1 MQIPEKAWNDY
12 ITRLSR
18 LNQKAGQ
25 LMQQYIEQHG
35 TQDVD
40 ALIRHAYALVTRYGE
55 GSAELA
61 CQMYDALAEAQGA
74 TVPRAEPARP
84 ASYGE
89 VARMVH
95 STQQSPPQM
104 QNGVSRLVKRAG
116 ADTTLQNAQRD
127 GAQFAWVPHGDTCP
141 FCVMLASNGW
151 RKVSKAALKKG
162 HAEHIHANCDCEYA
176 VRFDSRT
183 NVAGYDPDKYL
194 RQYGAANGDL
204 NAMRRERYAQNR
216 EKINAQKRA
225 AYKAKSLDFMG
236 APKDF
241 TDRNGL
247 VSVKGYQV
255 KGHDT
260 IFTQTNTADAQNTIK
275 LISEKFEEIKQFNSV
290 QEIIVAKDIPGIA
303 AYDHVD
309 NRLYVNEK
317 ISNARFIKKQLSGGY
332 FVAENAE
339 DILRHEMHHKDHWDF
354 IKAKTLTSGKS
365 SDIVKQ
371 EIEAE
376 LREYVLLQF
385 ASDPKYISNTV
396 SKNASVIFEREGSL
410 NELIAD
416 ALLQIDKQVEK
427 DPTLLKLVGG
437 IFYDA

>member
-40 ALIRHAYALVTRYGE
+40 ALIRYAYALVTRYSE

-74 TVPRAEPARP
+74 TVPRAEPAQP

-95 STQQSPPQM
+95 STRQSPPQM

-151 RKVSKAALKKG
+151 RKVSKNALKKG

-204 NAMRRERYAQNR
+204 NAMRREHYAQNR
-216 EKINAQKRA
+216 EKVNAQKRA
-225 AYKAKSLDFMG
+225 AYKAQAYRKDRGAVNEISLVRRTEEIRLSVRQVESYKTPVYVSDN
-236 APKDF
+236 ATIKPKA
-241 TDRNGL
+241 L
-247 VSVKGYQV
+247 HEIY
-255 KGHDT
+255 
-260 IFTQTNTADAQNTIK
+260 QNTENA
-275 LISEKFEEIKQFNSV
+275 LSEWGINLDRKPKI
-290 QEIIVAKDIPGIA
+290 IIVSDDELRGAVGI
-303 AYDHVD
+303 YDPCENVV
-309 NRLYVNEK
+309 YYAESVG
-317 ISNARFIKKQLSGGY
+317 KKTVQDASGGSG
-332 FVAENAE
+332 AIEAHEMWHMKQAE
-339 DILRHEMHHKDHWDF
+339 DFRQ
-354 IKAKTLTSGKS
+354 SGWVITRENRAEYLDALCKKCKGRIDKLGITRDNVRELS
-365 SDIVKQ
+365 QYAADMYLGERFDEV
-371 EIEAE
+371 EAE
-376 LREYVLLQF
+376 FMSLRRR
-385 ASDPKYISNTV
+385 K
-396 SKNASVIFEREGSL
+396 
-410 NELIAD
+410 
-416 ALLQIDKQVEK
+416 
-427 DPTLLKLVGG
+427 
-437 IFYDA
+437 

>member
-40 ALIRHAYALVTRYGE
+40 ALIRYAYALVTRYGE

-104 QNGVSRLVKRAG
+104 QNGVSRLVKRAS

-151 RKVSKAALKKG
+151 RKISKAALKKG

-216 EKINAQKRA
+216 DKINSQKRV
-225 AYKAKSLDFMG
+225 AYKAQAYRKDRGAVNEISLVRRTEEIRLSVRQVESYKTPVYVSDNATIKPKALHEIYQNTENALSEWGVSLDRK
-236 APKDF
+236 PK
-241 TDRNGL
+241 
-247 VSVKGYQV
+247 
-255 KGHDT
+255 
-260 IFTQTNTADAQNTIK
+260 I
-275 LISEKFEEIKQFNSV
+275 
-290 QEIIVAKDIPGIA
+290 IIVSDDELHGAVGI
-303 AYDHVD
+303 YDPCENIVYYAD
-309 NRLYVNEK
+309 SVGK
-317 ISNARFIKKQLSGGY
+317 KAVQNASGG
-332 FVAENAE
+332 FGAIEAHEMWHMKQAE
-339 DILRHEMHHKDHWDF
+339 DFRQSGWVITRENRAEYLDALCKKCKGRIDKLGITRDNVGE
-354 IKAKTLTSGKS
+354 ISSYAKFQFDQKRF
-365 SDIVKQ
+365 DEV
-371 EIEAE
+371 EAE
-376 LREYVLLQF
+376 YMTARR
-385 ASDPKYISNTV
+385 K
-396 SKNASVIFEREGSL
+396 K
-410 NELIAD
+410 
-416 ALLQIDKQVEK
+416 
-427 DPTLLKLVGG
+427 
-437 IFYDA
+437 

>member
-40 ALIRHAYALVTRYGE
+40 DLIRYAYALVTKYGE

-216 EKINAQKRA
+216 DKINAQKRA
-225 AYKAKSLDFMG
+225 AYKQAAYKEQRFLSESFVGMADEIVLKAIGAKSKNYDILDLSSGMHYHLVEGSKLQNKEVFCG
-236 APKDF
+236 KGSKKEYRKAYVYANRYGGKIEDWQHVKAF
-241 TDRNGL
+241 GVVSTDEGDRP
-247 VSVKGYQV
+247 
-255 KGHDT
+255 
-260 IFTQTNTADAQNTIK
+260 A
-275 LISEKFEEIKQFNSV
+275 EIHWSQC
-290 QEIIVAKDIPGIA
+290 EGIGK
-303 AYDHVD
+303 VD
-309 NRLYVNEK
+309 L
-317 ISNARFIKKQLSGGY
+317 FIKRWL
-332 FVAENAE
+332 
-339 DILRHEMHHKDHWDF
+339 D
-354 IKAKTLTSGKS
+354 
-365 SDIVKQ
+365 
-371 EIEAE
+371 
-376 LREYVLLQF
+376 
-385 ASDPKYISNTV
+385 
-396 SKNASVIFEREGSL
+396 EG
-410 NELIAD
+410 
-416 ALLQIDKQVEK
+416 
-427 DPTLLKLVGG
+427 
-437 IFYDA
+437 